1 MGKAKTLSFVLEL
14 PLRVAQE
21 VQKALLARLEA
32 GRQLYNAC
40 LGEARRR
47 WDLVRQ
53 SRAYRDALQMPRRTE
68 EERTARAKAIS
79 ESWRAHGFSDYDLQM
94 YALEIRHGWIEAH
107 LDAFTAQKLATRA
120 WGAQK
125 RVALGQARRVRF
137 KGKNQMDTLE
147 GKSNSTGIRWRDG
160 AVEWMGLV
168 LPAIIDG
175 QDPVVVHGFSCP
187 VKYVRLVRR
196 KVNGQDRFWA
206 QLVLEGEPYRKL
218 NADGSPKH
226 PLGTGTVGLDAGPS
240 TIAAVGAEDALLE
253 PFCRELQP
261 KQREIRRL
269 QRHLDRQRRA
279 NNPQNYNPNGTIK
292 KGPKTWKVSHGMEG
306 TQTRLADLHRRLAA
320 HRRPLHGNLCNR
332 VLALGDVFLHEDV
345 SIQGW
350 QRRFGRSVGFRAP
363 GRFFRELD
371 RKAESAGGTAIA
383 FPTRTTALSQVCHCG
398 YREKKPLSQR
408 WHRCPA
414 CGAVA
419 QRDLYSAYLARFVEP
434 VALEESNMEYR
445 LNAGRAEQAWPGG
458 DDLLRAAFERLQAET
473 NGRVVGAAAPISL
486 GLKEARLLGFGS
498 EPVAAKAGATVGN
511 CGSRLAEGL
520 DVVQGPWGQESQAKA
535 GAGSSGRTPRL

>member
-473 NGRVVGAAAPISL
+473 NGRVVGASAPISL

-535 GAGSSGRTPRL
+535 GAGSSGRTPRR